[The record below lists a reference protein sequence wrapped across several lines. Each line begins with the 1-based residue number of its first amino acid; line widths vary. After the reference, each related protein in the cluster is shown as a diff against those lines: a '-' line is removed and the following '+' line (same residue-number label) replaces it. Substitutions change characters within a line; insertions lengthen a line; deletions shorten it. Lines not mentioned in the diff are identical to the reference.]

1 MTTTLLLGL
10 AVGVLFG
17 LTGNGGSTLAVPL
30 LVYGL
35 HLRPHAAVCTSMIA
49 VGAMAA
55 MRAVQSTRA
64 GGVDN
69 RLGWRLAFGGL
80 AGAPVGALIGRHL
93 SERTLLLLFATLVLI
108 VAVRLWIQKIHVTS
122 NSADSVLQSTGVETR
137 AQHFW
142 FLATLG
148 FGTGVLS
155 GLLGV
160 GGGFILIPALVL
172 LGRLE
177 IHRAMATAMFTVA
190 LVSAAAMAAHFFAG
204 QRVSLETTALFTMG
218 GLMGLWPGTWLAAR
232 IPGVCLT
239 RVLAVGLFLLGAF
252 IVVHSFVKG

>member
-1 MTTTLLLGL
+1 MTLILGL
-10 AVGVLFG
+10 IVGVLFG

-30 LVYGL
+30 LVYAL

-55 MRAVQSTRA
+55 VRAVQSTRA
-64 GGVDN
+64 VGGDN
-69 RLGWRLAFGGL
+69 QLGWRLAFGGL
-80 AGAPVGALIGRHL
+80 AGAPIGALIGRHL
-93 SERTLLLLFATLVLI
+93 SERWLLMLFAALVLI
-108 VAVRLWIQKIHVTS
+108 VAVRLWIQKAHHITPDVPS
-122 NSADSVLQSTGVETR
+122 QSPGTNTH
-137 AQHFW
+137 AQQIW
-142 FLATLG
+142 LLASLG

-160 GGGFILIPALVL
+160 GGGFILIPGLVL
-172 LGRLE
+172 LAGLE

-204 QRVSLETTALFTMG
+204 QRVSLEATALFTMG

-232 IPGVCLT
+232 IPGVWLA
-239 RVLAVGLFLLGAF
+239 RVLAVGLVFLGAF
-252 IVVHSFVKG
+252 IVVHSFIKG

>member
-1 MTTTLLLGL
+1 MITLLLGL
-10 AVGVLFG
+10 IVGVLFG

-35 HLRPHAAVCTSMIA
+35 HQRPHAAVCTSMIA

-55 MRAVQSTRA
+55 VRAIQSTRA
-64 GGVDN
+64 GVVDN

-80 AGAPVGALIGRHL
+80 AGAPIGALIGRHL
-93 SERTLLLLFATLVLI
+93 SERWLLMLFAALVLI
-108 VAVRLWIQKIHVTS
+108 VAVRLWIQKAHITPDVS
-122 NSADSVLQSTGVETR
+122 SQSPGTKKH
-137 AQHFW
+137 AQQFW
-142 FLATLG
+142 LLAALG

-160 GGGFILIPALVL
+160 GGGFILIPGLIL
-172 LGRLE
+172 LAGLE

-190 LVSAAAMAAHFFAG
+190 LVSVAAMAAHFFAG
-204 QRVSLETTALFTMG
+204 QRVSLETAALFAMG
-218 GLMGLWPGTWLAAR
+218 GLIGLWPGAWLAAR
-232 IPGVCLT
+232 IPGVWLA
-239 RVLAVGLFLLGAF
+239 RVLAVGLLLLGAF

>member
-1 MTTTLLLGL
+1 MLTLLLGL
-10 AVGVLFG
+10 IVGVLFG

-35 HLRPHAAVCTSMIA
+35 HQRPHVAVCTSMIA

-55 MRAVQSTRA
+55 VRAVQSTRA

-80 AGAPVGALIGRHL
+80 AGAPIGALIGRHL
-93 SERTLLLLFATLVLI
+93 SERWLLMLFATLVLS
-108 VAVRLWIQKIHVTS
+108 VAARLWSQKVRVTP
-122 NSADSVLQSTGVETR
+122 DSSSSGSQTTGAETSR
-137 AQHFW
+137 QQFW
-142 FLATLG
+142 LLAALG

-160 GGGFILIPALVL
+160 GGGFILIPGLVL
-172 LGRLE
+172 LGGLE

-190 LVSAAAMAAHFFAG
+190 LVSVAAMAAHFFAG
-204 QRVSLETTALFTMG
+204 QRVSLETTGLFTMG
-218 GLMGLWPGTWLAAR
+218 GLMGLWPGIWFAAR
-232 IPGVCLT
+232 IPGVWLA
-239 RVLAVGLFLLGAF
+239 RVLAVGLLLLGAF
-252 IVVHSFVKG
+252 IVVHSFAKG